1 MSDASKYFR
10 SHELMSRGDTALVV
24 IDVQEKLISLVP
36 GFDRIV
42 WNIGRL
48 IDGAKILGV
57 PVLGTEQY
65 PKGLGSTVRELAHRT
80 GPLTAKITFSCGGC
94 DEFWEKLA
102 ALDVPKVLLCGIEA
116 HVCIQQ
122 TALDLLA
129 AGYRVYLAVDAI
141 GARFDIDYQTALRRM
156 DSAGATLTTTEASLF
171 ELCEVAG
178 SPEFK
183 QLSALVRQPFPQ
195 PSK

>member
-1 MSDASKYFR
+1 MSEIASYYR
-10 SHELMSRGDTALVV
+10 SQELMSRRDTALVV

-57 PVLGTEQY
+57 PILGTEQY
-65 PKGLGSTVRELAHRT
+65 PQGLGGTVQELAARVD
-80 GPLTAKITFSCGGC
+80 PFFPKLTFSCCQC
-94 DEFWEKLA
+94 DEFWQKLA
-102 ALDVPKVLLCGIEA
+102 DLNMPKVLLCGIEA

-129 AGYRVYLAVDAI
+129 AGYRVFMAVDAM
-141 GARFDIDYQTALRRM
+141 GARFAIDYETALRRL
-156 DSAGATLTTTEASLF
+156 DSAGATLTSTEAALF

-183 QLSALVRQPFPQ
+183 QLSALVRQPFPN
-195 PSK
+195 KTK

>member
-1 MSDASKYFR
+1 MNEPAQYFR
-10 SHELMSRGDTALVV
+10 SHELMSRSDTALVV
-24 IDVQEKLISLVP
+24 IDVQEKLIPLVP

-48 IDGAKILGV
+48 VDGAKILGV
-57 PVLGTEQY
+57 PLLGTEQY
-65 PKGLGSTVRELAHRT
+65 PKGLGGTVRELADRT
-80 GPLTAKITFSCGGC
+80 GPLTAKLNFSGCAC
-94 DEFWEKLA
+94 DEFWQKLA

-122 TALDLLA
+122 TALDMLA

-141 GARFDIDYQTALRRM
+141 GARFDVDYQTALRRM
-156 DSAGATLTTTEASLF
+156 DSAGATLTTTEAALF

-178 SPEFK
+178 TPEFK
-183 QLSALVRQPFPQ
+183 QLSALVKQPMPG
-195 PSK
+195 K

>member
-1 MSDASKYFR
+1 MPEVAQYFR

-24 IDVQEKLISLVP
+24 IDVQEKLVP
-36 GFDRIV
+36 LIPGGDRVV

-48 IDGAKILGV
+48 IDGCKILRV

-65 PKGLGSTVRELAHRT
+65 PQGLGGTARELAART
-80 GPLTAKITFSCGGC
+80 GPLAAKLCFSCCGC
-94 DEFWEKLA
+94 DEFWQQLGK
-102 ALDVPKVLLCGIEA
+102 LDVPKVLLSGIEA

-129 AGYRVYLAVDAI
+129 AGYRVFLAVDAI
-141 GARFDIDYQTALRRM
+141 GARFEIDYQTALRRM
-156 DSAGATLTTTEASLF
+156 DSAGATLTTTEAALF

-178 SPEFK
+178 SAEFK
-183 QLSALVRQPFPQ
+183 QLSALIKQPF
-195 PSK
+195 SA